1 MTPPFLGHESTYA
14 SLIQMLK
21 EGRLP
26 HALLFTGP
34 EGIGK
39 QRVARYLVKALF
51 CEKSPEG
58 CGSCPACELLEQEKH
73 PDLLLLKPEEGRLKI
88 DAIREI
94 KKDLSFSPFMGT
106 VRVVLVI
113 DAHTMNAA
121 AANAL
126 LKTLEEPPVGTYFI
140 LITHSMGWL
149 PKTIVSRCQKIR
161 FSPLPDPIVEAIL
174 KKEDSEKGKVD
185 AKLLRWAQG
194 SPLRAMELSRVEGEL
209 PAVAR
214 LLPKKDAL
222 NFDEAHQL
230 AQVVAEEETLTIFL
244 EALLCDTHQLLTQK
258 NSAHDFDFDLL
269 NFADKILQM
278 RRDLRLN
285 ANPKIQLTQ
294 LLMSLQE
301 ASESRL

>member
-21 EGRLP
+21 ENRLP

-39 QRVARYLVKALF
+39 QRVARHLAKALL
-51 CEKSPEG
+51 CDKSPEG
-58 CGSCPACELLEQEKH
+58 CGNCPACELLDQEKH

-88 DAIREI
+88 DSIREI
-94 KKDLSFSPFMGT
+94 KKDLSFSPLMGT

-222 NFDEAHQL
+222 HFDEAHQL
-230 AQVVAEEETLTIFL
+230 AQVVAEDETLTIFL